1 MASLNW
7 NDLVEL
13 TEEEGQQD
21 VLSLLED
28 QGLTATAWQP
38 FSIAPIVTFL
48 GAEIMVRGSKVGVL
62 IKESHHPDTATND
75 ALKRVFSGFYNKEH
89 EPAVEAQLLVT
100 LSCLATSGPHSIA
113 LGDLV
118 LSNVSGG
125 TYRNVEG
132 NGISYPVT
140 LTAGGTQE
148 LLFEAEVAGTA
159 ANIADALTEA
169 TVALEMVT
177 TLSGVTITTYTLE
190 QSGQDEES
198 DDRIKERA
206 QLRWSERSISKSDDA
221 LKQRALDVAPGVVSV
236 AVDSTNPRGP
246 ATTDVYIAGLDSTAS
261 ADEVSAVQI
270 ALDLATFGRKATPKT
285 VQVYAAPEV
294 PLGVT
299 GVAHFAGIDTTTAS
313 TAVDAALLAFV
324 RATPPGGF
332 DFSPGP
338 SGVVRVNDI
347 ETAIK
352 NALTGAGATKA
363 TVTLTVPSA
372 DVVLSAYDKV
382 VQGTWNITYTVLN

>member
-7 NDLVEL
+7 DDLVEL

-38 FSIAPIVTFL
+38 FSIAPTMTFL
-48 GAEIMVRGSKVGVL
+48 GAEIMVRGSKVAVL
-62 IKESHHPDTATND
+62 IKESHHPDVAKGA
-75 ALKRVFSGFYNKEH
+75 ALKRVFRGYYNKEPQ
-89 EPAVEAQLLVT
+89 PAVETQLLVT
-100 LSCLATSGPHSIA
+100 LSCLATSGPHVIA

-132 NGISYPVT
+132 NAVTYPVT
-140 LTAGGTQE
+140 LSAGGTVE

-159 ANIADALTEA
+159 ANLADALSEA
-169 TVALEMVT
+169 TVELEMVT
-177 TLSGVTITTYTLE
+177 TLSGVTITGYTLE

-206 QLRWSERSISKSDDA
+206 QLRWSERSIVKSDDA
-221 LKQRALDVAPGVVSV
+221 LKQRALDVAPGIVSV
-236 AVDSTNPRGP
+236 AVDSTNPRG
-246 ATTDVYIAGLDSTAS
+246 AGTTNVYIAGLDSTAS
-261 ADEVSAVQI
+261 ADEISAVQI
-270 ALDLATFGRKATPKT
+270 ALDLATFGRKASPKT
-285 VQVYAAPEV
+285 ILVLAAPEV
-294 PLGVT
+294 LLNIT
-299 GVAHFAGIDTTTAS
+299 GTTYFQGLDTTTAQ
-313 TAVDAALLAFV
+313 TAVEAALLTFV
-324 RATPPGGF
+324 RATPPGGH

-338 SGVVRVNDI
+338 SGVVRLNDI

-352 NALTGAGATKA
+352 NALTEAGATKA
-363 TVTLTVPSA
+363 TVSLTLPTGDTA
-372 DVVLSAYDKV
+372 LSSYDKV
-382 VQGTWNITYTVLN
+382 VRGTWSLTYTVLS